1 MKFNVVFKSIILCAM
16 LVLLTVTPV
25 LAGAHSFTIAWVG
38 PTTEIL
44 ANDCTKVGAAITKPF
59 TYTVAWRVTGAPAWT
74 TAEVV
79 TPPYTITNLLGDTI
93 YEVQVGA
100 HYSGGTVFCFSS
112 PLSVRTLAD
121 QPPAACTS
129 VTPSNIQ

>member
-1 MKFNVVFKSIILCAM
+1 MKFNNVFKAIVLCAM

-25 LAGAHSFTIAWVG
+25 FAGAHSFTIAWVG
-38 PTTEIL
+38 PTNEIL
-44 ANDCTKVGAAITKPF
+44 TSDCTKVGVALTRPI
-59 TYTVAWRVTGAPAWT
+59 TYTVNWRITGAPTWT
-74 TAEVV
+74 AAEVA
-79 TPPYTITNLLGDTI
+79 TSPYTITNLVGDTI

-100 HYSGGTVFCFSS
+100 HYSGGTVFCFSA